1 MSNSMKESDIFR
13 PILSWCSLDH
23 LFLAPK
29 TARKSTA
36 INADPTIATD
46 LTTTSVRAL
55 SAGEVIRLLD
65 GLQTI
70 TSQRLVYDEQAS
82 RSKELSKLLFVFGF
96 RG

>member
-55 SAGEVIRLLD
+55 SAGEVI
-65 GLQTI
+65 
-70 TSQRLVYDEQAS
+70 TSPRWFADNHVQA
-82 RSKELSKLLFVFGF
+82 LAL
-96 RG
+96 